1 MMTSRR
7 VISPKQV
14 FGLLAARSRR
24 QAWSRS
30 ALLTTLAL
38 LALGTSLAL
47 GAAPAVA
54 APPVPNVGFV
64 QTTATTAMLR
74 GSPDNGA
81 ENGPVEPGAY
91 QYLYKATKIVSTAEC
106 ESAGAAKAPVPP
118 GMYLGLEREVFIQE
132 VTGLTPN
139 TEYIDCLAAED
150 EKGEKATSE
159 AVAFV
164 TFPEAPETREATEI
178 TGKSAKL
185 EGALRP
191 SGAKLKYY
199 FEYNQGTSCT
209 GGLVTPTAEGEGAV
223 EAVVEGLTPHAT
235 YTACLVALGAGGE
248 TAGQAKSFE
257 TLTSPPIITEEFTTN
272 VSAAAATLNAVVNP
286 GALATSYRFDYE
298 GGGTHASVPVE
309 HEGFAGSGNVGVP
322 VGVLVEGLT
331 PGTTYHYRLVATN
344 ALGKE
349 VSGKDR
355 TFTTQSTASGTG
367 LVDGRGW
374 ELVSPPNTH
383 GTALLAFHGSE
394 GGLIQAAERGGA
406 FTYIAL
412 GPVGPE
418 AAGNRGSKSVQQLL
432 AARGVNGWSTQDIA
446 TPHEAVAGP
455 HGGYASEYQFFSA
468 DLSAALVEPEGA
480 TPLSPQT
487 SERTPYL
494 RNDGAC
500 EPTPTEA
507 LPATCYT
514 PLVTAANVLEGTK
527 FGGVTQEG
535 LSHEGLVFLDAT
547 PDLSHVVLHSPVQ
560 LTAAGSPGEGVY
572 EWSGGK
578 LQDVGSGQLGYNDQN
593 TRHAVS
599 NDGSRVV
606 WEGRRSSP
614 NGGEPAYYL
623 RDMAREENV
632 QIDAAQGVP
641 EPGGTNGSPE
651 SVYRTANDEDSRVF
665 FTTAQALT
673 AGSPANHIN
682 NLYVF
687 EVTSGG
693 GEPLAGKLT
702 DLTAG
707 LPGVNGVIGASEDGS
722 YVYFAAGESLYVER
736 YDEVTKAWA
745 PPRFIAAL
753 SQADK
758 NSWGTENNQEGIQRL
773 TARVSPDGRYLAFM
787 SSASLTGYDNHDA
800 NSGEPDE
807 EVYEYDAGSGG
818 AGSLTCASCDPTGAR
833 PTGIFDHA
841 QNEENSPPLVDQP
854 QVWSQ
859 HWLAGSIP
867 GFTDLGKGLLLG
879 QPRYLD
885 DNGRLFFDSP
895 VGLVAQDS
903 NGVEDAYEYEPEG
916 AGPQGARCGPGSN
929 SGIEVFKPAHGFEVG
944 GVPGEEP
951 AGCVGLI
958 SSGSSSEESAFLDA
972 SGTGPG
978 GEEGEDVFFMTAA
991 RLAPADVDNA
1001 LHVYDA
1007 HECSAASPCPP
1018 GAGSVPPACTTAESC
1033 RVASPAAPAIF
1044 GAPASATFDG
1054 QGNLTP
1060 PPPAVV
1066 KKAAKKTVRCK
1077 KGFVKKRGKC
1087 VKNVKQ
1093 KSKKAKKAKKARK
1106 ARKASNDRRT
1116 R

>member
-14 FGLLAARSRR
+14 LGLLAARSRR
-24 QAWSRS
+24 QAWWRS

-38 LALGTSLAL
+38 LVLGASLAL
-47 GAAPAVA
+47 GTAPALAAAPSPLTFAV
-54 APPVPNVGFV
+54 GTTTTTG
-64 QTTATTAMLR
+64 TTAIVQ
-74 GSPDNGA
+74 GFPDLEGA
-81 ENGPVEPGAY
+81 TESGTYEF
-91 QYLYKATKIVSTAEC
+91 LYKATKTPSVVEC
-106 ESAGAAKAPVPP
+106 ESVGASRAPIPP
-118 GMYLGLEREVFIQE
+118 GAFHEAFEVVSQE
-132 VTGLTPN
+132 LTGLTPN
-139 TEYIDCLAAED
+139 TEYVVCLSAENA
-150 EKGEKATSE
+150 KSEKA
-159 AVAFV
+159 VGNPQPFV
-164 TFPEAPETREATEI
+164 TGPEAPETLEASEI
-178 TGKSAKL
+178 TGTSAKL
-185 EGALRP
+185 EGVLRP
-191 SGAKLKYY
+191 PGAKLEYF
-199 FEYNQGTSCT
+199 FEYNQGASCT
-209 GGLVTPTAEGEGAV
+209 GGSVTPTAKGEGAV
-223 EAVVEGLTPHAT
+223 ATVVEGLTPDVT
-235 YTACLVALGAGGE
+235 YTVCLVARSHGSNAAGE
-248 TAGQAKSFE
+248 AKSFK
-257 TLTSPPIITEEFTTN
+257 TLTSPPIITEGYATD
-272 VSAAAATLNAVVNP
+272 VSAGAATLNAVVNP
-286 GALATSYRFDYE
+286 GGLATSYRFDYE
-298 GGGTHASVPVE
+298 AGGIHASVPE
-309 HEGFAGSGNVGVP
+309 PEGFAGSGNAGVS

-344 ALGKE
+344 ALGKA
-349 VSGKDR
+349 VSGHDH
-355 TFTTQSTASGTG
+355 TFTTQSAASGTG

-383 GTALLAFHGSE
+383 GTALLAFRGSE
-394 GGLIQAAERGGA
+394 GGLIQAAEGGGA

-412 GPVGPE
+412 GPIGPE
-418 AAGNRGSKSVQQLL
+418 AAGNRGAKSVQQLL

-446 TPHEAVAGP
+446 TPHEDVAGP
-455 HGGYASEYQFFSA
+455 HAGNASEYQFFSA

-535 LSHEGLVFLDAT
+535 LSGKGLVFLDAT

-578 LQDVGSGQLGYNDQN
+578 LQYVGNGQLGYNDRN

-606 WEGRRSSP
+606 WEGSNR
-614 NGGEPAYYL
+614 YYL

-641 EPGGTNGSPE
+641 EDLAAS

-665 FTTAQALT
+665 FTSGGRLT
-673 AGSPANHIN
+673 AGAPTNGET

-722 YVYFAAGESLYVER
+722 YVYFAASESLYVER
-736 YDEVTKAWA
+736 YDEGTKAWA

-758 NSWGTENNQEGIQRL
+758 NSWGTENTQEGLERL

-833 PTGIFDHA
+833 PTGIFDHSLG
-841 QNEENSPPLVDQP
+841 EENGVVFSPPLVDKP

-929 SGIEVFKPAHGFEVG
+929 SGIEVFKPAHAFEVE

-958 SSGSSSEESAFLDA
+958 SSGSSSEESTFLDA

-978 GEEGEDVFFMTAA
+978 GEEGEDAFFMTAA

-1018 GAGSVPPACTTAESC
+1018 GAASVPPACTTAESC

-1066 KKAAKKTVRCK
+1066 KKVTKKTVRCK

-1093 KSKKAKKAKKARK
+1093 KSKKAKKA
-1106 ARKASNDRRT
+1106 RKASNDRRT